1 MKEVLKM
8 DDLINNY
15 LLHTLPDKNI
25 WIKELEDQAK
35 EDNIPIMDQ
44 VSMHFVTQIIQI
56 KRPKRILEI
65 GTAIGYS
72 ALRML
77 EASPKS
83 QIVTMERD
91 EVRYKQAIQNIKRL
105 NKEKNIDVIF
115 GDALEKL
122 NELMDTADKFDLI
135 FIDAAK
141 GQYQRFFELSLPLLN
156 SDGLIITDN
165 VLFRGFV
172 ANPEATPKRYE
183 KMVEKIIKYNNFLM
197 NHPEFNTSIV
207 PIGDGVA
214 LSSKK

>member
-1 MKEVLKM
+1 M
-8 DDLINNY
+8 DSLINDY
-15 LLHTLPDKNI
+15 LLQTLPVKEN
-25 WIKELEDQAK
+25 WIKVLEEQAK
-35 EDNIPIMDQ
+35 IDHVPIMDR

-56 KRPKRILEI
+56 KKPNTILEV

-77 EASPKS
+77 DANPNS
-83 QIVTMERD
+83 QIVTIEKD
-91 EVRYKQAIQNIKRL
+91 EVRYKQAIQNIKQL
-105 NKEKNIDVIF
+105 NREENIDVIF

-122 NELMDTADKFDLI
+122 YELMEKKYKFDLI

-156 SDGLIITDN
+156 SNGLIITDN

-183 KMVEKIIKYNNFLM
+183 KMVKKIIKYNEFLM
-197 NHPEFNTSIV
+197 SHPDFNTSIV

-214 LSSKK
+214 LSSYK